1 MHLLKRFIYILG
13 SRVTIADVSLEIGGT
28 QNSST
33 QVVTTI
39 DMVADIGEAVHTDI
53 GLGVSVDIGITATC
67 KGVEDTSVIQ
77 VNGRVT
83 TNRSQEATAIDKLSL
98 SHKRIVVFA
107 TLGTCYRWVVQVDSS
122 AIFSVSLA
130 VVTGVLQLTCRAIA
144 YTLTDSTFLT
154 TTEYLEGIAS
164 IQVDGGRTPNLG
176 ILTITTAK
184 HVERLT
190 QHIHTLL
197 VKNDTRVTLCD
208 DKTLVAIKHSL
219 TGLVVRLYLIENIV
233 NTCTVDKR

>member
-13 SRVTIADVSLEIGGT
+13 SRVTIADATLEIVNT
-28 QNSST
+28 QNFST

-39 DMVADIGEAVHTDI
+39 DMVADIGESIDTNKSLGMTKDI
-53 GLGVSVDIGITATC
+53 SITATC
-67 KGVEDTSVIQ
+67 KGVKDTSVIQ

-98 SHKRIVVFA
+98 GHKRIIVFA
-107 TLGTCYRWVVQVDSS
+107 ALGTWNIRVVQIDSS
-122 AIFSVSLA
+122 AIGSIVA
-130 VVTGVLQLTCRAIA
+130 RVLQFLCRRIA
-144 YTLTDSTFLT
+144 HTLTDSTFFT
-154 TTEYLEGIAS
+154 TSEYLEGIAG
-164 IQVDGGRTPNLG
+164 IQVDGGRAPYLR
-176 ILTITTAK
+176 ILTIATTK
-184 HVERLT
+184 HIERLT

-197 VKNDTRVTLCD
+197 VKDDARVTLCD

-233 NTCTVDKR
+233 IA